1 MNKPANVQT
10 ACPEL
15 GEGLKR
21 CNVLFVVSSYLP
33 NRGGLQ
39 TVTSQLAMELQ
50 KRGVNV
56 SVLTQRYPRTLAESE
71 NVDGIS
77 VQRLFFLTPHLRDL
91 WRGRIDLFLA
101 GLFFFPLTLAR
112 LLWRMIRERPDVVN
126 LHFVGAPAFFLLIA
140 RALNPFRFIVSL
152 HGDDVEGLPRR
163 TAFERWVFRAILRR
177 ADAIT
182 SCSRYLL
189 DRAMALAPN
198 IASKARVIYNGL
210 DVSVDAVESSDG
222 MLVAAGR
229 MVPKK
234 GFDILLRALS
244 QNHRGGQRLKLC
256 LIGDGP
262 ERGALEIL
270 ARDLGLNEWVEFR
283 GSQER
288 GEVIG
293 AMTASRAVIVPS
305 RQEPFGLV
313 ALEAMAAGKPVIA
326 TRVGGLPEV
335 LNDADAILVPP
346 DDPAALAHAIASLSA
361 RLASEPAFG
370 ARNRAIAARFSVARM
385 TDMYLDVYRRA
396 LSKPG
401 MVSF

>member
-1 MNKPANVQT
+1 MKVW
-10 ACPEL
+10 L
-15 GEGLKR
+15 
-21 CNVLFVVSSYLP
+21 VISSYLP

-56 SVLTQRYPRTLAESE
+56 SVLTQRYPRTLVESE
-71 NVDGIS
+71 NVDGIP
-77 VQRLFFLTPHLRDL
+77 VQRLFFLKPHLRDL

-101 GLFFFPLTLAR
+101 GLFFLPLTLAR
-112 LLWRMIRERPDVVN
+112 LLWRMMRERPDVVN

-140 RALNPFRFIVSL
+140 RALLSFRFVVSL

-177 ADAIT
+177 ADAVT
-182 SCSRYLL
+182 ACSRYLL
-189 DRAMALAPN
+189 DRAITVESTITPK
-198 IASKARVIYNGL
+198 SHVIYNGTDL
-210 DVSVDAVESSDG
+210 SDLSPNSFPDREGEQGVGLLSV
-222 MLVAAGR
+222 GR

-244 QNHRGGQRLKLC
+244 QDHHAGRRFKVC

-262 ERGALEIL
+262 ERGALEKL
-270 ARDLGLNEWVEFR
+270 VRDLGLNEWVEFR
-283 GSQER
+283 GSQKHD
-288 GEVIG
+288 EVIG
-293 AMTASRAVIVPS
+293 AMASSCAVIVPS

-326 TRVGGLPEV
+326 ARVGGLPEV

-361 RLASEPAFG
+361 RLEREPMFG

-401 MVSF
+401 TVSF